1 MLAHNGCAAR
11 ARHAPAGTATR
22 RRVAVAA
29 RTDGAA
35 AASAATRIRG
45 AAVVRGAFG
54 ALTRPS
60 CGRAP
65 AAAGVHA
72 QPPAHPVGS
81 RVCALPLAAASD
93 AGGGALP
100 EAERCTFRLGDSE
113 VTLETGRIGR
123 QAGGAVMAREGDTA
137 LYTTICAADAPAADG
152 SFLPLTVVYQER
164 FSAAGRTAS
173 GFIKRDGK
181 QRDNEVL
188 TSRLVDRP
196 LRPVFPDGYT
206 CETQVLQLVLAWGG
220 ERTPDALAITAAGAA
235 LAVSGIPSSKPV
247 AGVRVGWPRQSP
259 APVVNPT
266 LTQAR
271 AQTACAVRLASGRGF
286 ELTHALSCARFLSGV
301 ADGGQPARLGHRRH
315 GGCHSHD

>member
-1 MLAHNGCAAR
+1 M
-11 ARHAPAGTATR
+11 
-22 RRVAVAA
+22 
-29 RTDGAA
+29 
-35 AASAATRIRG
+35 
-45 AAVVRGAFG
+45 RGAFG
-54 ALTRPS
+54 AEALLRRAR
-60 CGRAP
+60 CGRTPLVRVQPPLVAP
-65 AAAGVHA
+65 SVGSRARA
-72 QPPAHPVGS
+72 QPPA
-81 RVCALPLAAASD
+81 AE
-93 AGGGALP
+93 AGGGTLP

-137 LYTTICAADAPAADG
+137 LYTTICGADAPAADG

-235 LAVSGIPSSKPV
+235 LAVSGIPSSKPI

-259 APVVNPT
+259 APIVNPT
-266 LTQAR
+266 ITQAR
-271 AQTACAVRLASGRGF
+271 AAAACVVRLTSCL
-286 ELTHALSCARFLSGV
+286 ELTHAARV
-301 ADGGQPARLGHRRH
+301 AL
-315 GGCHSHD
+315 C